1 MQATGSQSEEGFT
14 LIEVLVSSMLLVLV
28 LAIAGALIGS
38 LSTTS
43 RTVSS
48 LTATTSS
55 VQVAAESVERGIRN
69 SSDFLLSVPTGTDQL
84 LVARTAQSG
93 TTLNWACS
101 AWYYSSANGGSI
113 RFKTSP
119 TAITAPTA
127 SQLAQWTL
135 LAKGVVPSS
144 GTTIFSGSSPTL
156 SFSIKS
162 TSTGAGSATIKSTVL
177 SRAGSSGTPAC
188 Y

>member
-1 MQATGSQSEEGFT
+1 
-14 LIEVLVSSMLLVLV
+14 MLLVLV
-28 LAIAGALIGS
+28 LTIAGTLIGS

-43 RTVSS
+43 RTVNS

-55 VQVAAESVERGIRN
+55 VQIAAESVERGIRN
-69 SSDFLLSVPTGTDQL
+69 SSDFLISVPSGTDQL
-84 LVARTAQSG
+84 LVARTAQG
-93 TTLNWACS
+93 GATLNWVCA

-113 RFKTSP
+113 RFTTSS

-127 SQLAQWTL
+127 ATLSHWTL
-135 LAKGVVPSS
+135 LATGVQPTS

-156 SFSIKS
+156 TFSLQS
-162 TSTGAGSATIKSTVL
+162 TSRGAGAATIKSTVL